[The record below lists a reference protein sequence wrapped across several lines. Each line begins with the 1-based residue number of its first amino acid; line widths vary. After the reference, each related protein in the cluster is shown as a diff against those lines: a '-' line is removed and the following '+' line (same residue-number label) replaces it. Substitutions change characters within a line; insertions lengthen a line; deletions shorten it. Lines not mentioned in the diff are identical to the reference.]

1 MFRQLINLASSLL
14 PRISTSISAKIKID
28 VEGLNFVLGVGL
40 VVRFGVDWEV
50 VFSSWCR
57 RYVNLIPLLQ

>member
-14 PRISTSISAKIKID
+14 PRISTSISTKIKID

-50 VFSSWCR
+50 VF
-57 RYVNLIPLLQ
+57 